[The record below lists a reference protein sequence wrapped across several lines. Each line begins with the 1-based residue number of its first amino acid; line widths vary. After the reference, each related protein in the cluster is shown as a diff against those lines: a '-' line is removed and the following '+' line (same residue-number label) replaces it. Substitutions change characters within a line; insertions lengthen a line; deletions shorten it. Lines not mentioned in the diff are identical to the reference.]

1 MHSHSPS
8 RPGKQGL
15 TSTTLKEGTF
25 NAAEK
30 VFISWLLGIFFHW
43 PLSLGPGGI
52 MISMNLFNHCYLYI
66 SLILVILHSDRGTPF
81 VWPTDIPVVYTVFL
95 TELTQTDAG

>member
-1 MHSHSPS
+1 
-8 RPGKQGL
+8 
-15 TSTTLKEGTF
+15 
-25 NAAEK
+25 
-30 VFISWLLGIFFHW
+30 
-43 PLSLGPGGI
+43 